1 MIINKFIIKFIQ
13 LMPVIFKHVGN
24 IGTNKFEIRKELI
37 GTLKLSNIEIIFE
50 EYGLTKEELS
60 NTKFIANS
68 ETLKNDEKSFIV
80 SNEDLLVIF
89 VFSTIKSIKEKLEN
103 VFTKNS
109 TNIQLITPP
118 TVESDVVIDPY
129 IQRPINVIEATTVPI
144 DTVPILDDS
153 IVKMMNEKSSKLFEN
168 DDFKHLIR
176 IYYSNQDIMKT
187 FLQFIVH
194 GDIVKIDIPKNES
207 LVINYE
213 KEIAILKT
221 LGIKESDENIKQCL
235 SNFNGHMNLTLRAL
249 LVRKAILETSNMEE
263 AINA

>member
-1 MIINKFIIKFIQ
+1 
-13 LMPVIFKHVGN
+13 MPVIFKHVGN
-24 IGTNKFEIRKELI
+24 IGTNKFEIKKELI
-37 GTLKLSNIEIIFE
+37 GTLKLSNIEMIFE

-80 SNEDLLVIF
+80 SNEDLLIIF
-89 VFSTIKSIKEKLEN
+89 VFSTIKSIKEKLEE
-103 VFTKNS
+103 VFIKNS
-109 TNIQLITPP
+109 NIQLIEIPQEQTP
-118 TVESDVVIDPY
+118 VLVDPY
-129 IQRPINVIEATTVPI
+129 IQRPINAVEI

-176 IYYSNQDIMKT
+176 IYYSNQDIIKT

-213 KEIAILKT
+213 KEITILKT

-235 SNFNGHMNLTLRAL
+235 SNFNGHMNLTLRSL
-249 LVRKAILETSNMEE
+249 LVRKAILETTNMDEVM
-263 AINA
+263 NA

>member
-1 MIINKFIIKFIQ
+1 
-13 LMPVIFKHVGN
+13 MPVIFKHVGN
-24 IGTNKFEIRKELI
+24 IGTNKFEIKKELI
-37 GTLKLSNIEIIFE
+37 GTLKLSNIEMIFE

-80 SNEDLLVIF
+80 SNEDLLIIF
-89 VFSTIKSIKEKLEN
+89 VFSTIKSIKEKLEE
-103 VFTKNS
+103 VFIKNS
-109 TNIQLITPP
+109 NIQLIEIPQEQTP
-118 TVESDVVIDPY
+118 VLVDPY
-129 IQRPINVIEATTVPI
+129 IQRPINAVEI

-176 IYYSNQDIMKT
+176 IYYSNQDIIKT

-235 SNFNGHMNLTLRAL
+235 SNFNGHMNLTLRSL
-249 LVRKAILETSNMEE
+249 LVRKAILETTNMDEVM
-263 AINA
+263 NA

>member
-1 MIINKFIIKFIQ
+1 
-13 LMPVIFKHVGN
+13 
-24 IGTNKFEIRKELI
+24 
-37 GTLKLSNIEIIFE
+37 
-50 EYGLTKEELS
+50 
-60 NTKFIANS
+60 
-68 ETLKNDEKSFIV
+68 
-80 SNEDLLVIF
+80 LVIF
-89 VFSTIKSIKEKLEN
+89 VFPTIKSVKEKLEEI
-103 VFTKNS
+103 FIKNS
-109 TNIQLITPP
+109 TNIQLITIPN
-118 TVESDVVIDPY
+118 VQSDVVVDPY
-129 IQRPINVIEATTVPI
+129 IQRPINSIEVNPVDAL
-144 DTVPILDDS
+144 PILDDS
-153 IVKMMNEKSSKLFEN
+153 IIKIMNEKSSKLFEN

-213 KEIAILKT
+213 KEITILKT

-263 AINA
+263 PSSD